1 MTIATTSAL
10 VAGTWA
16 IDPAHSEVGFTVR
29 HLMTKVRGS
38 FREFDGTIEVA
49 EDPAASK
56 ATVSIQL
63 ASIDTGTK
71 QRDDHVRSGDFLDI
85 DNHPVMTFVSTGI
98 RSDGDGFVLTGDLTI
113 KGVTRSVDLAAEF
126 LGVEEDAYGNTRAG
140 FDATT
145 TIDRKAFGVDT
156 NVPLGGEKFLIG
168 DQVSVQ
174 LSVQAVLQ
182 K

>member
-1 MTIATTSAL
+1 MTTATTPAL
-10 VAGTWA
+10 IAGTWT

-38 FREFDGTIEVA
+38 FREFEGTIEVA
-49 EDPAASK
+49 EEPAASK
-56 ATVSIQL
+56 ATAVIQL
-63 ASIDTGTK
+63 ASLDTGTK

-85 DNHPVMTFVSTGI
+85 ANHPTMTFVSTGI
-98 RSDGDGFVLTGDLTI
+98 KPDGDGFVLTGDLTI
-113 KGVTRSVDLAAEF
+113 KGTTRSVDLAAEF
-126 LGVEEDAYGNTRAG
+126 VGVDEDPYGNTRAG
-140 FDATT
+140 FEAST

-174 LSVQAVLQ
+174 LSVQAILQ

>member
-1 MTIATTSAL
+1 MTIAITPAL
-10 VAGTWA
+10 VAGTWT

-38 FREFDGTIEVA
+38 FREFEGSIEVA
-49 EDPAASK
+49 EDLSASK

-85 DNHPVMTFVSTGI
+85 DNHPTMTFVSTGI
-98 RSDGDGFVLTGDLTI
+98 KPNGDDFVLTGDLTI
-113 KGVTRSVDLAAEF
+113 KGITRSVDLDAEF
-126 LGVEEDAYGNTRAG
+126 LGVEEDAFGNTRAG
-140 FDATT
+140 FEATT
-145 TIDRKAFGVDT
+145 TVDRKAFGVDT

-168 DQVSVQ
+168 DRVSVQ

>member
-98 RSDGDGFVLTGDLTI
+98 KPDGDGFVLTGDLTV
-113 KGVTRSVDLAAEF
+113 KGVTRSVDLSAEF

-156 NVPLGGEKFLIG
+156 NVPLGGEKLLIG

>member
-1 MTIATTSAL
+1 MTIATTYAL

-98 RSDGDGFVLTGDLTI
+98 RPDGDGFVLTGDLTV
-113 KGVTRSVDLAAEF
+113 KGVTRSVDLTAEF

-156 NVPLGGEKFLIG
+156 NVPLGGEKLLIG